1 MSGRSAASLSDPV
14 LCGPGGYFH
23 WMSIGTSARK
33 EDEVKELNKDDEFML
48 ILIFREFVKYEQTIV
63 DFAMEMHQKQ

>member
-33 EDEVKELNKDDEFML
+33 EDEVKGLFSRYIGEEVSRTRN
-48 ILIFREFVKYEQTIV
+48 V
-63 DFAMEMHQKQ
+63 